1 VRALA
6 ASLLLFLAAPSAIAA
21 EKNEFK
27 IDYFIVRGTTIEQLR
42 VEANSRGPVGSSGRR
57 GEANTRSNIAWRF
70 QIRQRAAVCTVHD
83 IEVDLTIRMILPKW
97 EHPLD
102 VDPDLLAHWN
112 RYLTALRIHEDGHR
126 NRAEGGAREVREAL
140 VDASGPG
147 SCVDLKNRLDSKVK
161 TQLAELGKRQ
171 ADYDRETGNGKTQ
184 GVWLPEHLPFEP
196 GADDGR

>member
-1 VRALA
+1 VKALA
-6 ASLLLFLAAPSAIAA
+6 ALLLLAATSAVAA
-21 EKNEFK
+21 EKNEFD

-42 VEANSRGPVGSSGRR
+42 VEANSKGPVGSSGRR
-57 GEANTRSNIAWRF
+57 GEANTRSSIAWRF

-97 EHPLD
+97 ERPFD

-126 NRAEGGAREVREAL
+126 HRAEAGAREVREAL

-161 TQLAELGKRQ
+161 AHLAALGKRQ
-171 ADYDRETGNGKTQ
+171 ADYDQETGNGKTQ
-184 GVWLPEHLPFEP
+184 GVWLPEHLPFKA